1 MWDNIKK
8 VNICVT
14 GFLEGEENDKG
25 AGKKKKKRKNG
36 WQNPK
41 FGETL
46 IYRFIKPSEPQKR

>member
-25 AGKKKKKRKNG
+25 AEEKKYEEIMADRILHLVK
-36 WQNPK
+36 
-41 FGETL
+41 
-46 IYRFIKPSEPQKR
+46 Y